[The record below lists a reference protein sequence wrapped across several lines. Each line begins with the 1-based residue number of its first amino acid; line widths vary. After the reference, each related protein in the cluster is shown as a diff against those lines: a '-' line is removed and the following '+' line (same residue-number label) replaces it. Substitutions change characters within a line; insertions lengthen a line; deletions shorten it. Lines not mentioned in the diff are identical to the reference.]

1 MPVELESGTAI
12 KRWRGLSSDTK
23 PRYTEEDQV
32 RTEIPVGSQFRE
44 TDTGRRYVWSERDG
58 WELENQT
65 IEALFAEMNGNLAQL
80 IELQRQANVGLGLSL
95 GINLFDC

>member
-23 PRYTEEDQV
+23 PRYTEEGEV

-44 TDTGRRYVWSERDG
+44 TNTGRRYVWSERDG
-58 WELENQT
+58 WELEQQT
-65 IEALFAEMNGNLAQL
+65 IETLLAGVNENLATL
-80 IELQRQANVGLGLSL
+80 IELQRQANVGLGAWL
-95 GINLFDC
+95 GINLFEC